1 MLNMTLHGSPRR
13 LQWHVP
19 WLDDELEATWWSA
32 PQFHQVIPW
41 CLASRCDSFL
51 AFFIFF
57 LHTIDTAPY
66 FSQLWTTR
74 VWYQYL
80 VTIKSTFLHGSS
92 AIQVHPAQ
100 VPGIIPMADVE
111 MLVWDGWL
119 VGILVIIRL
128 AGSQEFT
135 AIHPKVVSLSQQVAL
150 NVKWLLCSVESGL
163 KSPWEKLHFLQLPVT
178 FLAFL
183 LFSILHIL
191 PEFQPLARSTWAL
204 HHLRPL
210 HEAAASSGS
219 AKDEPQRS
227 FESKE
232 VLP

>member
-1 MLNMTLHGSPRR
+1 MGRPDVSNDTFHGWTTSSKPHGDRRLSSTRWFHDALLHG
-13 LQWHVP
+13 V
-19 WLDDELEATWWSA
+19 
-32 PQFHQVIPW
+32 
-41 CLASRCDSFL
+41 
-51 AFFIFF
+51 IFF
-57 LHTIDTAPY
+57 PVLHMIDTAPY

-119 VGILVIIRL
+119 IGILVIIRL

-135 AIHPKVVSLSQQVAL
+135 ASHPKVVSLSQQVAL